1 MPAPE
6 DQSTAST
13 ASHDAT
19 QPTAEETTSRPGAAV
34 DSVAADIAEPDGTPA
49 GAAGDLPAG
58 PKRVAVIV
66 AHPDDAEFLCAGTV
80 ARWASEGNDVSY
92 VLLTSGDKGS
102 SDPAV
107 TPEQLVATREAE
119 QRTACDVLGVGALV
133 FLRRSDATLVPDLDL
148 RRDIVRV
155 IRQLRPDV
163 VICQDPTVRW
173 VDQSYLNH
181 PDHRAA
187 GEATL
192 DAVYPAARDRMTF
205 PELLAEGL
213 EPHKV
218 REVYLGG
225 AKEPDVWVDIT
236 ETIEAKLASLRAHAS
251 QMGDWDPEE
260 MVRGWARD
268 EAARNPAGGEYAESY
283 KYFKLD

>member
-1 MPAPE
+1 VTRTDTDPT
-6 DQSTAST
+6 QQTAD
-13 ASHDAT
+13 DAAT
-19 QPTAEETTSRPGAAV
+19 PSAAI
-34 DSVAADIAEPDGTPA
+34 DSVVVPDEAPA
-49 GAAGDLPAG
+49 LEPAG
-58 PKRVAVIV
+58 PKRIAVIV

-80 ARWASEGNDVSY
+80 ARWADEGHHITF

-119 QRTACDVLGVGALV
+119 QRDACDVLGVEDLI
-133 FLRRSDATLVPDLDL
+133 FLRHPDTTLVPDLDL
-148 RRDIVRV
+148 RREITRV
-155 IRQLRPDV
+155 IRQVQPDV
-163 VICQDPTVRW
+163 VICQDPTVRF
-173 VDQSYLNH
+173 VAQSYINH

-192 DAVYPAARDRMTF
+192 DAIYPAARDGMTF

-236 ETIEAKLASLRAHAS
+236 ATLPKKLGSLRRHAS

-260 MVRGWARD
+260 TIRQWAKE
-268 EAARNPAGGEYAESY
+268 EADQHPGNGEYVEGY

>member
-1 MPAPE
+1 VTTTPTTPDDTPA
-6 DQSTAST
+6 DQSRG
-13 ASHDAT
+13 DA
-19 QPTAEETTSRPGAAV
+19 AEPSAAI
-34 DSVAADIAEPDGTPA
+34 DSVVVPNDTTPA
-49 GAAGDLPAG
+49 EDTG
-58 PKRVAVIV
+58 PRRVAVIV

-80 ARWASEGNDVSY
+80 ARWAGEGHHVTY

-107 TPEQLVATREAE
+107 TPEQLVATRETE
-119 QRTACDVLGVGALV
+119 QRDACDVLGVEDV
-133 FLRRSDATLVPDLDL
+133 IFLRHPDATLVPDLAM
-148 RRDIVRV
+148 RREMTRV
-155 IRQLRPDV
+155 IRQVRPDI
-163 VICQDPTVRW
+163 VICQDPTVRF
-173 VDQSYLNH
+173 VGQDYLNH
-181 PDHRAA
+181 PDHRAT

-192 DAVYPAARDRMTF
+192 DAIYPAARDRMTF

-236 ETIEAKLASLRAHAS
+236 ATLPKKLESLRRHVS

-260 MVRGWARD
+260 MVRRWAKD
-268 EAARNPAGGEYAESY
+268 EAEQHPGNGEYVEGY